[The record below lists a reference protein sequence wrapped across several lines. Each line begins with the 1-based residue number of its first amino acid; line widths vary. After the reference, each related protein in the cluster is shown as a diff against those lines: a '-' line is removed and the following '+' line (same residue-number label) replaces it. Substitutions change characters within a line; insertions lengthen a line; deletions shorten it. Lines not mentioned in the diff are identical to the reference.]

1 MSEKIEKIMEWEDAE
16 KKRDE
21 ILDKLGAID
30 LDKITSQKPEG
41 MAAKYEKLIVQGIMV
56 GKVNYDEEKGCLVQE
71 LFNPITVGTL
81 TPRTHF
87 YFKNKYKV
95 RDSKASRFEGVEAT
109 TEMLQK
115 VCELPMAIVDELTG
129 LDLEMSMAC
138 LNFFLK

>member
-1 MSEKIEKIMEWEDAE
+1 MSEKIEKIMEWEEAE

-41 MAAKYEKLIVQGIMV
+41 MAARYEKLIVQGIMV
-56 GKVNYDEEKGCLVQE
+56 GKVYYDEEKGCLVQE

-95 RDSKASRFEGVEAT
+95 RDSKASRFEGMEAT

-115 VCELPMAIVDELTG
+115 VCELPMTIIDELTG

>member
-1 MSEKIEKIMEWEDAE
+1 MSNKVEKIMEWEEAE

-30 LDKITSQKPEG
+30 LDKITSRKPDE
-41 MAAKYEKLIVQGIMV
+41 MSAKYEKLIVQGIMV

-71 LFNPITVGTL
+71 LFKPITAGTL
-81 TPRTHF
+81 TTRTHF

-95 RDSKASRFEGVEAT
+95 RDSKVSRLEGVEAT

-129 LDLEMSMAC
+129 LDLEMAMAC